1 MLNYSVAELRILSF
15 GYGFVSPHKLS
26 EKNKA
31 TWEGSLAKD
40 FINYS

>member
-1 MLNYSVAELRILSF
+1 MNDMMLYYFF